1 MDRIELLATVPE
13 NYIYSREEEI
23 ETILGYLLFND
34 HRVEIIVV
42 K

>member
-23 ETILGYLLFND
+23 ETII
-34 HRVEIIVV
+34 EW

>member
-13 NYIYSREEEI
+13 NYIYSREEKIKDI
-23 ETILGYLLFND
+23 ETII
-34 HRVEIIVV
+34 EW

>member
-23 ETILGYLLFND
+23 ETIIELTPYGS
-34 HRVEIIVV
+34 
-42 K
+42 

>member
-23 ETILGYLLFND
+23 KDIETIIEWK
-34 HRVEIIVV
+34 VST
-42 K
+42 

>member
-13 NYIYSREEEI
+13 NHIYSREEGIKDI
-23 ETILGYLLFND
+23 ETII
-34 HRVEIIVV
+34 EW